1 MVCPGVGEYR
11 LGHRWLGTVI
21 AVTFLAV
28 CGWLIVGTY
37 SSVNEISEYV
47 KSQDPTLNIPPEGGA
62 ESAAFLQRLFGAIL
76 AEYQVRR
83 AAIHQRLA
91 TPLWILFF
99 LYTYSLVQSFVLGVR
114 KDREPPCPS

>member
-11 LGHRWLGTVI
+11 LGHRLLG
-21 AVTFLAV
+21 AVLATAFLAV

-47 KSQDPTLNIPPEGGA
+47 KSQDPTLNLPPAGGA
-62 ESAAFLQRLFGAIL
+62 ESAAFVSRLFSAIF
-76 AEYQVRR
+76 AEYKLRR

-99 LYTYSLVQSFVLGVR
+99 LYIYSLVQSFVLGVR
-114 KDREPPCPS
+114 KDRESSCPS